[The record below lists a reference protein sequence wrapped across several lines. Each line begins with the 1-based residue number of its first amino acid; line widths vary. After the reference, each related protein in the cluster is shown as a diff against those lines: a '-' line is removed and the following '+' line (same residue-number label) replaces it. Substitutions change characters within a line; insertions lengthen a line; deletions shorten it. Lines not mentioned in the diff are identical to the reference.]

1 MSFFNVINILSLLPH
16 YNTIINLLFHLTSK
30 FYFYSETN
38 VVFKFPQPMILDGV
52 KTKGTPILQINNCDF
67 TYPGAKKPQLIG
79 VTVKCSMASRVACV
93 GANGAGKSTMI
104 KILTGEMKPSSGTV
118 KKHVSINTKSEGERA
133 SRIWKHCSY
142 RHSDFY

>member
-1 MSFFNVINILSLLPH
+1 
-16 YNTIINLLFHLTSK
+16 
-30 FYFYSETN
+30 
-38 VVFKFPQPMILDGV
+38 MILDGV

-118 KKHVSINTKSEGERA
+118 KKHVSINTKAKEERCIA
-133 SRIWKHCSY
+133 Y
-142 RHSDFY
+142 MEAL

>member
-1 MSFFNVINILSLLPH
+1 
-16 YNTIINLLFHLTSK
+16 
-30 FYFYSETN
+30 
-38 VVFKFPQPMILDGV
+38 MILDGV

-118 KKHVSINTKSEGERA
+118 KKHVSKLRA
-133 SRIWKHCSY
+133 CIAY
-142 RHSDFY
+142 MEAL